1 MIIPPPPSKSSVKSV
16 SVKIKGDTDS
26 DSLGRTIGKNI
37 GSLNNRLCHENSYS
51 NMELTNIT
59 TSNEKK

>member
-26 DSLGRTIGKNI
+26 DSLGRTIGKFETGNI
-37 GSLNNRLCHENSYS
+37 EIKICFLLDVQ
-51 NMELTNIT
+51 
-59 TSNEKK
+59 